1 MQPMQSHRLPSIE
14 TAYGWWLAALSLLVA
29 SIGFG
34 AATSVPILLKPIAH
48 EWGASTS
55 TLALVHTSMLIGAGF
70 GGLLFGRILDRVGF
84 FPLAVLGALATASGL
99 VAASFSHSIGGLH
112 LAFGLLVGM
121 CGQGIFFSPL
131 TAALSQW
138 FDRHRPL
145 AIAIAAAGQCM
156 GGLVFPPILR
166 IAARDHGWRAALLG
180 FGIAGGL
187 TLLAC
192 AFAFRRP
199 PPSPAPQQA
208 QAQRSEGEML
218 QSTAITTQKAHA
230 THATGHRAPQA
241 LLIYLSTCLGLS
253 STATFVVMGHIT
265 AAGEELGATP
275 AGAAALLSVML
286 GSGLATR
293 LGTAQLA
300 VRLGRYRM
308 LVAASVLHLMG
319 LLWLSFCSGYT
330 ATAIGV
336 ALIGLGFGGY
346 LPSYGVLAREL
357 FPVSQAGRR
366 ISEIYFLS
374 FITAGAGTWAGGLL
388 RDMSGD
394 YANAFRFAA
403 LIAAAGLAA
412 LLAQWHALKSV

>member
-1 MQPMQSHRLPSIE
+1 MQPKQSHRLPSIE
-14 TAYGWWLAALSLLVA
+14 TAYSWWLAALSLLMA

-34 AATSVPILLKPIAH
+34 AATSVPILLKPITH
-48 EWGASTS
+48 EWGTSAS
-55 TLALVHTSMLIGAGF
+55 TLALVHTSMLVGAGF
-70 GGLLFGRILDRVGF
+70 GGLLFGRILDCVGF

-99 VAASFSHSIGGLH
+99 VAASLSHSIGGLH
-112 LAFGLLVGM
+112 LAFGVLVGV

-156 GGLVFPPILR
+156 GGLLFPPILR
-166 IAARDHGWRAALLG
+166 IAARDHGWRGALLG
-180 FGIAGGL
+180 YGIAGGL

-199 PPSPAPQQA
+199 PPSPAQP
-208 QAQRSEGEML
+208 QRSEVEMPH
-218 QSTAITTQKAHA
+218 SAAIA
-230 THATGHRAPQA
+230 THATAYRVPQT

-253 STATFVVMGHIT
+253 STATFLVMGHIT

-286 GSGLATR
+286 GAGLVTR

-308 LVAASVLHLMG
+308 LVGASVLHLIG
-319 LLWLSFCSGYT
+319 LLWLSFCSGYA

-388 RDMSGD
+388 RDLSGD